1 MSAYPS
7 APLILKPGRLS
18 LFEMTVQIM
27 LKGAV
32 TKFGSH
38 EVYGNRSSESIGIWS
53 VLPFSNT
60 IFKHV
65 LGTWMEYLWHIITR
79 QKFLDSNTLTW
90 KR

>member
-1 MSAYPS
+1 MMSDCPS
-7 APLILKPGRLS
+7 APLISKPVLLF

-38 EVYGNRSSESIGIWS
+38 EVYGNRSSESIGIWC

-60 IFKHV
+60 IFKRV
-65 LGTWMEYLWHIITR
+65 LGTWMEYLWRIITR
-79 QKFLDSNTLTW
+79 QRFLDSNTLT
-90 KR
+90 